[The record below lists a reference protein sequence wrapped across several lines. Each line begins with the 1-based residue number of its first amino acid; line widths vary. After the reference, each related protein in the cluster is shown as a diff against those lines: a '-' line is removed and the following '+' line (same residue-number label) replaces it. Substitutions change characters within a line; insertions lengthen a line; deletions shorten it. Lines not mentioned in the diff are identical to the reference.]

1 MKSTNKG
8 FRILS
13 HVVLILFS
21 IIIIIPLLLVVSS
34 SLTEE
39 QVLLGSG
46 YSILPI
52 HISWDAYKYLF
63 TGSGN
68 IFGAYGVSILVTVI
82 GTVAGL
88 LMTVLL
94 AYALSIK
101 DLPFRKGMSFY
112 VFFTMLFNGGLIPTY
127 MMYVNAF
134 HIKNTIWALII
145 PSLLVNAFYIIIAR
159 SFFASNIPE
168 EVLEAARMDGAGQIN
183 VLFKVVMPMSL
194 PILAT
199 IGLMIGLGYWNN
211 WTNGLYYVTDQKLY
225 SIQQLLTE
233 MVRNMQALQS
243 GDFVA
248 ANSANVN
255 LPSTAIKMGTAVLGV
270 IPVMIAYPFFQ
281 KYFVKGITVGAV
293 KG

>member
-1 MKSTNKG
+1 MQRTNRG
-8 FRILS
+8 FRIGA
-13 HVVLILFS
+13 HIVLIIFS
-21 IIIIIPLLLVVSS
+21 LLILIPLLLVVAS

-39 QVLLGSG
+39 QVLLKNG
-46 YSILPI
+46 YSIFPSQV
-52 HISWDAYKYLF
+52 SWEAYKYLF
-63 TGSGN
+63 AGNGN
-68 IFGAYGVSILVTVI
+68 IFGAYGISILVTVA
-82 GTVAGL
+82 GTVLGI
-88 LMTVLL
+88 LMTVFL

-127 MMYVNAF
+127 MMYVNVF

-159 SFFASNIPE
+159 SFFSSNIPE
-168 EVLEAARMDGAGQIN
+168 EVLEAARMDGAGQIRI
-183 VLFKVVMPMSL
+183 LFKVVMPMSL

-211 WTNGLYYVTDQKLY
+211 WTNGLYYITDQKLY

-243 GDFVA
+243 GDFAA
-248 ANSANVN
+248 ANAASVN
-255 LPSTAIKMGTAVLGV
+255 MPSTAIKMATAVLGV
-270 IPVMIAYPFFQ
+270 IPIMIAYPFFQ
-281 KYFVKGITVGAV
+281 KFFVKGIALGAV

>member
-8 FRILS
+8 FRFGA
-13 HVVLILFS
+13 HVVLIIFS
-21 IIIIIPLLLVVSS
+21 LIIIVPLLLVVAS

-39 QVLLGSG
+39 QVLLKNG
-46 YSILPI
+46 YSILPPLV
-52 HISWDAYKYLF
+52 SWDAYKYLF

-68 IFGAYGVSILVTVI
+68 IFGAYGISILVTVV
-82 GTVAGL
+82 GTTLGI
-88 LMTVLL
+88 LMTVFL

-127 MMYVNAF
+127 MMYVNVF
-134 HIKNTIWALII
+134 HIKNTLWALII

-168 EVLEAARMDGAGQIN
+168 EVLEAARMDGAGQIRI
-183 VLFKVVMPMSL
+183 LFKVVMPMSL

-243 GDFVA
+243 GDFA
-248 ANSANVN
+248 AASPTSVN
-255 LPSTAIKMGTAVLGV
+255 MPSTAIKMATAVLGV
-270 IPVMIAYPFFQ
+270 IPIMIAYPFFQ
-281 KYFVKGITVGAV
+281 KFFVKGIALGAV